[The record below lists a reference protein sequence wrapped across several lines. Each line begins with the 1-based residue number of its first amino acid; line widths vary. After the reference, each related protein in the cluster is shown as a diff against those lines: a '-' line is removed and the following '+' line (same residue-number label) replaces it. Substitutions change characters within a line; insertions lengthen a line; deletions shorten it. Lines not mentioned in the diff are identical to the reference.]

1 MDELAWFRVADSG
14 KPHEWLAVA
23 LSEADRIE
31 TVGTPQPID
40 PLDLAKPLKRWRRNY
55 AVALKIASL
64 ELAQNLSALDKVL
77 ALFRWMYSD
86 FILAGPAAILACV
99 YFAPNSPPK
108 KGLLK
113 SLRSPTRWRAIEGI
127 KNAAWDITHLSDFV
141 RHVNDEPEH
150 SGRRFIFATLDE
162 SLREIACIMI
172 GQNSDSSPQGELAL
186 SLQQWW
192 PANDAQRISVTW
204 FEYLNQTRD
213 ADWRD
218 QHQDYPDYV
227 GETIDQIEQDILAW
241 QHQ

>member
-1 MDELAWFRVADSG
+1 
-14 KPHEWLAVA
+14 
-23 LSEADRIE
+23 
-31 TVGTPQPID
+31 
-40 PLDLAKPLKRWRRNY
+40 
-55 AVALKIASL
+55 
-64 ELAQNLSALDKVL
+64 
-77 ALFRWMYSD
+77 
-86 FILAGPAAILACV
+86 
-99 YFAPNSPPK
+99 
-108 KGLLK
+108 
-113 SLRSPTRWRAIEGI
+113 
-127 KNAAWDITHLSDFV
+127 LSDFV